1 MNMFNNALL
10 KECRKK
16 QGLTQYDASK
26 KIGVAR
32 TTYADYENGKI
43 QPPID
48 KIRKICEW
56 LDLPL
61 DKLMIVENNTGIEL
75 SKFKTKQCMSESE
88 KIQTINRIKKQ
99 AEVINTFDDIAT
111 TVRNMEIK
119 ATEKD
124 LIINL
129 LDYICNSYMLR
140 KADLELYDR
149 IQRAKREAEN
159 D

>member
-10 KECRKK
+10 KERRKIK
-16 QGLTQYDASK
+16 GLTQYDASK
-26 KIGVAR
+26 IIGVAR

-48 KIRKICEW
+48 KIRKISEW

-61 DKLMIVENNTGIEL
+61 EKLMNIQYTDYAELDYKPEIVNAL
-75 SKFKTKQCMSESE
+75 
-88 KIQTINRIKKQ
+88 
-99 AEVINTFDDIAT
+99 DDIASE
-111 TVRNMEIK
+111 VKQLRLK
-119 ATEKD
+119 DQEKY

-129 LDYICNSYMLR
+129 LDYVAQNYIR
-140 KADLELYDR
+140 KE
-149 IQRAKREAEN
+149 RAVGN

>member
-10 KECRKK
+10 KERRKIK
-16 QGLTQYDASK
+16 GLTQYDASK
-26 KIGVAR
+26 IVGVAR

-48 KIRKICEW
+48 KIRKISDW

-61 DKLMIVENNTGIEL
+61 EKLMNIQYTDYAELDHKPDIVNSL
-75 SKFKTKQCMSESE
+75 
-88 KIQTINRIKKQ
+88 
-99 AEVINTFDDIAT
+99 DDIAT
-111 TVRNMEIK
+111 EIK
-119 ATEKD
+119 LLELKDQEKY

-129 LDYICNSYMLR
+129 LDYIAQNYMR
-140 KADLELYDR
+140 KERVAN
-149 IQRAKREAEN
+149 N

>member
-10 KECRKK
+10 KERRKSK
-16 QGLTQYDASK
+16 GLTQYDASK
-26 KIGVAR
+26 IIGVAR

-48 KIRKICEW
+48 KIRKISEW

-61 DKLMIVENNTGIEL
+61 EKLMNIQYTDYAELNYKPEIVNAL
-75 SKFKTKQCMSESE
+75 
-88 KIQTINRIKKQ
+88 
-99 AEVINTFDDIAT
+99 DDIAT
-111 TVRNMEIK
+111 EVKRLRLTDQ
-119 ATEKD
+119 EKY

-129 LDYICNSYMLR
+129 LDYIAQNHIR
-140 KADLELYDR
+140 KER
-149 IQRAKREAEN
+149 VVNN

>member
-10 KECRKK
+10 KERRKIK
-16 QGLTQYDASK
+16 GLTQYDASK
-26 KIGVAR
+26 IVGVAR

-48 KIRKICEW
+48 KIRKISEW

-61 DKLMIVENNTGIEL
+61 EKLMNIQYTDYAELDYKPEIVNAL
-75 SKFKTKQCMSESE
+75 
-88 KIQTINRIKKQ
+88 
-99 AEVINTFDDIAT
+99 DDIAS
-111 TVRNMEIK
+111 EIK
-119 ATEKD
+119 RLKLKDQEKY

-129 LDYICNSYMLR
+129 LDYIAQNYIR
-140 KADLELYDR
+140 KG
-149 IQRAKREAEN
+149 RAAIN

>member
-10 KECRKK
+10 KERRKIK
-16 QGLTQYDASK
+16 GLTQYDASK
-26 KIGVAR
+26 IVGVAR

-48 KIRKICEW
+48 KIRKISDW

-61 DKLMIVENNTGIEL
+61 EKLMNIQYTDYVELDNKNEIVNAL
-75 SKFKTKQCMSESE
+75 
-88 KIQTINRIKKQ
+88 
-99 AEVINTFDDIAT
+99 DDIAS
-111 TVRNMEIK
+111 EIK
-119 ATEKD
+119 QLKLKEQEKY

-129 LDYICNSYMLR
+129 LDYIAQNYTR
-140 KADLELYDR
+140 KERVAN
-149 IQRAKREAEN
+149 N

>member
-10 KECRKK
+10 KERRKSK
-16 QGLTQYDASK
+16 GLTQYDASK
-26 KIGVAR
+26 IIGVAR

-48 KIRKICEW
+48 KIRKISEW

-61 DKLMIVENNTGIEL
+61 EKLMNIQYTDYAELDYKPDIVNTL
-75 SKFKTKQCMSESE
+75 
-88 KIQTINRIKKQ
+88 
-99 AEVINTFDDIAT
+99 DDIAT
-111 TVRNMEIK
+111 EVKRLELK
-119 ATEKD
+119 DQEKY

-129 LDYICNSYMLR
+129 LDYIAQNYIR
-140 KADLELYDR
+140 KGKAV
-149 IQRAKREAEN
+149 IN

>member
-10 KECRKK
+10 KERRKIK
-16 QGLTQYDASK
+16 GLTQYDASK
-26 KIGVAR
+26 IIGVAR

-48 KIRKICEW
+48 KIRKISDW

-61 DKLMIVENNTGIEL
+61 EKLMNIQYTDYMELDYKPEIVNAL
-75 SKFKTKQCMSESE
+75 
-88 KIQTINRIKKQ
+88 
-99 AEVINTFDDIAT
+99 DDIASE
-111 TVRNMEIK
+111 VK
-119 ATEKD
+119 QLKLKDQEKY

-129 LDYICNSYMLR
+129 LDYIAQSYIR
-140 KADLELYDR
+140 KGKA
-149 IQRAKREAEN
+149 IIN